1 MNSKTAMVVSLVL
14 MLASLTFWSISVLR
28 AEPAVTVSAVSAV
41 SAASTTTT
49 RQTTES
55 VDSATLRLANDAN
68 EEAASKAARSIQSSN
83 RLDLD
88 IRLISATEL
97 ALTAR

>member
-28 AEPAVTVSAVSAV
+28 AEPAVTVSAV

-97 ALTAR
+97 ALAAR

>member
-28 AEPAVTVSAVSAV
+28 AEPAVTVSAVSA
-41 SAASTTTT
+41 ASTTTT

-55 VDSATLRLANDAN
+55 VDSATLRLANDAT

-97 ALTAR
+97 ALAAR

>member
-1 MNSKTAMVVSLVL
+1 MNSKSAMVVSLVL

-28 AEPAVTVSAVSAV
+28 AEPAVTVSAV

-97 ALTAR
+97 ALAAR

>member
-28 AEPAVTVSAVSAV
+28 AEPAVTVSAV